1 MSFLPYQSA
10 HAHMHT
16 QSEVLDGGCLQV
28 ARSLSD
34 RGYMCHWPQA
44 CLFIALEGREGV
56 GKGRRLSRPVIVD
69 QWPIWWA
76 VKSNG
81 VFWIS
86 WNVRVNDVVKSLNYC
101 SKMLSWTFLYDKKM
115 LAFFFSI
122 LFFIYF
128 FKFKK
133 IFFLELSSFYNYSH
147 HFFLTH
153 TTYIYL
159 IAWSTFNVKL

>member
-1 MSFLPYQSA
+1 MNPFLTLCEVKTGISKGLLLPMSFLPYQSA

-69 QWPIWWA
+69 Q
-76 VKSNG
+76 
-81 VFWIS
+81 
-86 WNVRVNDVVKSLNYC
+86 
-101 SKMLSWTFLYDKKM
+101 
-115 LAFFFSI
+115 
-122 LFFIYF
+122 
-128 FKFKK
+128 
-133 IFFLELSSFYNYSH
+133 
-147 HFFLTH
+147 
-153 TTYIYL
+153 
-159 IAWSTFNVKL
+159 